1 MRVYLDC
8 FCLSL
13 TVVLVVLVLVVVCLI
28 LAVLCFLG
36 KLLGG
41 GEFGRFGG
49 SGWFEL
55 GVLAGC

>member
-1 MRVYLDC
+1 MDFLRGLVWVHLVC

-13 TVVLVVLVLVVVCLI
+13 TVVLVVLLLVVVCLF

-36 KLLGG
+36 NLLGG

-49 SGWFEL
+49 LE
-55 GVLAGC
+55 